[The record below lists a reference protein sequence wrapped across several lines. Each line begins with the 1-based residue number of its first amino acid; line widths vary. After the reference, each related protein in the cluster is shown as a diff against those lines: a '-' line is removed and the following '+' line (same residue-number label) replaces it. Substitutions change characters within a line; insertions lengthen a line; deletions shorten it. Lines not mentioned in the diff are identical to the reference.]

1 MLIDTHSFSCKIN
14 RRNKFT
20 GEAHFEDSKEV
31 IEGAIGEEIE
41 EYLSQ
46 GTEIGVAVKEV
57 QKHLS
62 MKDECVDRQV
72 VWCRSTPIL
81 CNSQLR
87 VEL

>member
-46 GTEIGVAVKEV
+46 GTEIGVGCEGGAETSVYEGR
-57 QKHLS
+57 
-62 MKDECVDRQV
+62 M
-72 VWCRSTPIL
+72 CRSTDGVVSIDTDSL
-81 CNSQLR
+81 QLSTAC
-87 VEL
+87 